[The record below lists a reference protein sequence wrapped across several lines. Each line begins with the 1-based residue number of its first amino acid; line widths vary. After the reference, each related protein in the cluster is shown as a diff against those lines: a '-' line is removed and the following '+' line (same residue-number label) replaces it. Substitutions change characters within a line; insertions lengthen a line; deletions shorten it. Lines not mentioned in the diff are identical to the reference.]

1 MHRSKL
7 RNQFLKL
14 QTHESR
20 LRQNKQRK
28 PCVTLLR
35 EAEKTYYTNL
45 KMSEI
50 NDNNKFL
57 KNVKPNFG
65 NENKGNN

>member
-7 RNQFLKL
+7 RNQLLKL

-20 LRQNKQRK
+20 LRQNKQRN

-35 EAEKTYYTNL
+35 ETEKTYYTSL
-45 KMSEI
+45 KVSEI
-50 NDNNKFL
+50 NGNKKFL

-65 NENKGNN
+65 NENKGDN